1 MISGSLIFLLFL
13 LLAIYSWQANLKAK
27 ELAFAAAQKL
37 CQENRVD
44 LLDDTVVLHKLKFKN
59 FKLIRLYRFDYH
71 TGTNIRYQGYVSI
84 SQSEV
89 IDQRLT
95 ITADAMSKAIPSV
108 SNEPARVLDFSLYK
122 SLKSKNDTQ

>member
-1 MISGSLIFLLFL
+1 MISGSLIFLMALV
-13 LLAIYSWQANLKAK
+13 LAIFNWQANLKAK
-27 ELAFAAAQKL
+27 ELAFAAAKQL
-37 CQENRVD
+37 CLENKVD

-71 TGTNIRYQGYVSI
+71 TGTNVRYQGYISI

-95 ITADAMSKAIPSV
+95 ITADSINKAGPSA
-108 SNEPARVLDFSLYK
+108 SNEPAKVLDFSLYK
-122 SLKSKNDTQ
+122 SLKSKNDA